1 DLKGETGEAGESA
14 FDVEITVR
22 GRFHTSWEQAD
33 ESGQILDMPRPVRS
47 VVNGVRIG
55 GKDYVQ
61 LKARMTYGLKDITAV
76 AMNNGGA
83 FQWLVNGQ
91 VVASNTDTLNVGT
104 EYADGVDDN
113 VEFKYDDT
121 NIKNWIQ

>member
-1 DLKGETGEAGESA
+1 
-14 FDVEITVR
+14 
-22 GRFHTSWEQAD
+22 
-33 ESGQILDMPRPVRS
+33 MPRPVRS

-61 LKARMTYGLKDITAV
+61 LKARITYGLKDITAV

-83 FQWLVNGQ
+83 FKWLVNGQ

-121 NIKNWIQ
+121 NIKQWIQ